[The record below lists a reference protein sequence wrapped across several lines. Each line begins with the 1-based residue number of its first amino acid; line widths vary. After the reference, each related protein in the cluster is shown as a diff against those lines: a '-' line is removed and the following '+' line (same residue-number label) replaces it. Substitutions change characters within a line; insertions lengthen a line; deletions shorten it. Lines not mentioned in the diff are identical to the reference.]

1 MEISF
6 ISRYVRLCLLCS
18 RQPFI
23 IGRFLINFSKFP
35 GKVQV
40 TATFQTK
47 RLEAAMAFDI
57 GGDTRIIAI
66 IRIII
71 VILIHLIMNCM
82 IMMTVTLVIIVSL
95 FHDADRCAG
104 PPGGSTS
111 NGFAALR
118 GSLQPGICK
127 NFTTIV
133 IIIISNMIS
142 IIINSNSS
150 II

>member
-1 MEISF
+1 MILE
-6 ISRYVRLCLLCS
+6 
-18 RQPFI
+18 
-23 IGRFLINFSKFP
+23 
-35 GKVQV
+35 V
-40 TATFQTK
+40 TH
-47 RLEAAMAFDI
+47 
-57 GGDTRIIAI
+57 GSWIIAI

-71 VILIHLIMNCM
+71 IILINLIMNCM
-82 IMMTVTLVIIVSL
+82 IMMTVMLVIIVSL

-104 PPGGSTS
+104 PPGGSAS

>member
-1 MEISF
+1 MILE
-6 ISRYVRLCLLCS
+6 
-18 RQPFI
+18 
-23 IGRFLINFSKFP
+23 
-35 GKVQV
+35 V
-40 TATFQTK
+40 TH
-47 RLEAAMAFDI
+47 
-57 GGDTRIIAI
+57 GSWIIAI
-66 IRIII
+66 VRIII
-71 VILIHLIMNCM
+71 ILINLIMNCM

-104 PPGGSTS
+104 PPGGSSS

-127 NFTTIV
+127 NFTIIV
-133 IIIISNMIS
+133 IIIISNMIN

>member
-1 MEISF
+1 MILE
-6 ISRYVRLCLLCS
+6 
-18 RQPFI
+18 
-23 IGRFLINFSKFP
+23 
-35 GKVQV
+35 V
-40 TATFQTK
+40 TH
-47 RLEAAMAFDI
+47 
-57 GGDTRIIAI
+57 GSWIIAI
-66 IRIII
+66 VRIII
-71 VILIHLIMNCM
+71 IILINLIMNCM

-104 PPGGSTS
+104 PPGGSSS

-127 NFTTIV
+127 NFTIIV
-133 IIIISNMIS
+133 IIIISNMIN

>member
-1 MEISF
+1 MILE
-6 ISRYVRLCLLCS
+6 
-18 RQPFI
+18 
-23 IGRFLINFSKFP
+23 
-35 GKVQV
+35 V
-40 TATFQTK
+40 TH
-47 RLEAAMAFDI
+47 
-57 GGDTRIIAI
+57 GSWIIAI
-66 IRIII
+66 VRIII
-71 VILIHLIMNCM
+71 LINLIMNCM
-82 IMMTVTLVIIVSL
+82 MMMTVTLVIIVSL

-104 PPGGSTS
+104 PPGGSAS

>member
-1 MEISF
+1 MILE
-6 ISRYVRLCLLCS
+6 
-18 RQPFI
+18 
-23 IGRFLINFSKFP
+23 
-35 GKVQV
+35 V
-40 TATFQTK
+40 TH
-47 RLEAAMAFDI
+47 
-57 GGDTRIIAI
+57 GSWIIAI
-66 IRIII
+66 VRIII
-71 VILIHLIMNCM
+71 IIIINLITNCMIMIM

-104 PPGGSTS
+104 PPGGSAS

-127 NFTTIV
+127 NFTIIV
-133 IIIISNMIS
+133 IIIISHMIS